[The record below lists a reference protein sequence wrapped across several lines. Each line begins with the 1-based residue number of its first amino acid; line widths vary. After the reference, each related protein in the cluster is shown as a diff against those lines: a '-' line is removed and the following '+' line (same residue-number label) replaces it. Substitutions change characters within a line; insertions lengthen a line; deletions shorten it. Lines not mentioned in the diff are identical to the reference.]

1 VEVLLDGGTFFESP
15 RWHDG
20 RWWVSDFFGGAVL
33 TVDAGGRTEE
43 VLRLDGRPSGLG
55 WLPDGSLLVVSML
68 DRRLLRL
75 AASGGLAVHAD
86 IGGLCGGHANDL
98 VVTAEGR
105 AYVGNFGFD
114 LDREEPR
121 PTRLVRVDPDGSAHE
136 AAGGLLFPNG
146 SVVTPDGRTLIV
158 GETFG
163 RRYTAF
169 SLEADGT
176 LAGRRLWAD
185 LRPARIAPDGCALD
199 AEGRIWVA
207 DARHGRCCR
216 VAEGGAVLDEIALAE
231 GLRCFACMLGG
242 ADGRTLL
249 VCAAPDY
256 DPGRRKAKR
265 EAVLLTTRV
274 AVPHAGL
281 P

>member
-1 VEVLLDGGTFFESP
+1 
-15 RWHDG
+15 
-20 RWWVSDFFGGAVL
+20 VL
-33 TVDAGGRTEE
+33 TVDAGGRAEE

-68 DRRLLRL
+68 DRRLLRRT
-75 AASGGLAVHAD
+75 ASGAVVEHAD
-86 IGGLCGGHANDL
+86 LRELCDGHANDL

-121 PTRLVRVDPDGSAHE
+121 PTRLVCVEPDGSARE
-136 AAGGLLFPNG
+136 AAERLLFPNG
-146 SVVTPDGRTLIV
+146 SVVTPDGRTVIV

-169 SLEADGT
+169 SIDAHGS

-199 AEGRIWVA
+199 AEGRIWAA

-216 VAEGGAVLDEIALAE
+216 IAEGGAVLDELALPE

-256 DPGRRKAKR
+256 DPGRRKAAR